1 MKLDLQNTFLESLS
15 EMCEKSYATPAP
27 APELLIF
34 NNSLAEELNLSSLAK
49 NQNKCTEIFSG
60 REVLKGSQPIAQAYA
75 GHQFGHFNPALG
87 DGRALLLG
95 ETVNTNGELKDIQ
108 LKGSG
113 PTPFSRRG
121 DGKSALGPVLR
132 EYLISES
139 MHVLGIPTTRALA
152 AIKTGENVQREQV
165 LPGGVM
171 TRVASSHIRVGSFEY
186 AYKSKNQMLIKDL
199 ADYSINRHFPET
211 AKVENPYLA
220 FFAAVCNEQASLVAN
235 WMSIGFIHGVM
246 NTDNMTISGET
257 IDYGPCAFMDVYDP
271 STVFSSIDKNGRYS
285 YKNQPK
291 ILTWNLTRL
300 AETLI
305 PLVHKDQ
312 NEAITLL
319 TEVLQLIKPVYT
331 NYWLSSMRSKIG
343 LSKEDQDD
351 INLISQLLNLM
362 KTNKVDFTLCF
373 RYLSKALFG
382 DINSIK
388 NLFKNDIAFDNWMT
402 LWKERV
408 SQESISD
415 EKIASSMNAV
425 NPLYIPRNHKVEEAL
440 KAAVF
445 DNNMKPF
452 LKLHDILKN
461 PYDEIKEFYEYEK
474 PVKSSSVKY
483 KTFCGT

>member
-1 MKLDLQNTFLESLS
+1 
-15 EMCEKSYATPAP
+15 MCKKSYATPAP

-49 NQNKCTEIFSG
+49 DRSRCIEIFSG
-60 REVLKGSQPIAQAYA
+60 REILQGSQPIAQAYA

-152 AIKTGENVQREQV
+152 AIKTGENVLREQE

-186 AYKSKNQMLIKDL
+186 AYKSKNQTLIKDL
-199 ADYSINRHFPET
+199 ADYSISRHFPET
-211 AKVENPYLA
+211 ADVENPYLA

-257 IDYGPCAFMDVYDP
+257 IDYGPCAYMDTYDP

-285 YKNQPK
+285 YGNQPK

-312 NEAITLL
+312 NEAIKLL

-331 NYWLSSMRSKIG
+331 NYWLSSMKSKIG

-373 RYLSKALFG
+373 RYLSKALIG
-382 DINSIK
+382 DNKSIK
-388 NLFKNDIAFDNWMT
+388 NLFKNDLAFENWMT

-408 SQESISD
+408 SQESISE

-440 KAAVF
+440 EAAVF

-461 PYDEIKEFYEYEK
+461 PFDETQEFHEYEK
-474 PVKSSSVKY
+474 PVKNSSVRY

>member
-1 MKLDLQNTFLESLS
+1 
-15 EMCEKSYATPAP
+15 MCKKSYATPAP

-49 NQNKCTEIFSG
+49 DQSKCLEIFSG
-60 REVLKGSQPIAQAYA
+60 REILQGSQPIAQAYA

-95 ETVNTNGELKDIQ
+95 ETLNTNGELKDIQ

-152 AIKTGENVQREQV
+152 AIKTGENVQREQE
-165 LPGGVM
+165 LAGGVM

-186 AYKSKNQMLIKDL
+186 AYKSKNQTLIKDL
-199 ADYSINRHFPET
+199 ADYSINRHYPET
-211 AKVENPYLA
+211 ADVENPYLA

-257 IDYGPCAFMDVYDP
+257 IDYGPCAYMDTYDP
-271 STVFSSIDKNGRYS
+271 STVFSSIDINGRYS
-285 YKNQPK
+285 YENQQK

-312 NEAITLL
+312 NEAIKLL

-362 KTNKVDFTLCF
+362 KINKVDFTLCF
-373 RYLSKALFG
+373 RYLSKALVG
-382 DINSIK
+382 DIKSIK

-440 KAAVF
+440 EAAVF

-461 PYDEIKEFYEYEK
+461 PYVEIKEFHEYEK
-474 PVKSSSVKY
+474 PVKNSSMRY

>member
-75 GHQFGHFNPALG
+75 GHQFGHFNSALG

-95 ETVNTNGELKDIQ
+95 ESLNINGELKDIQ

-152 AIKTGENVQREQV
+152 AIKTGENVQREQE

-186 AYKSKNQMLIKDL
+186 AYKSKNQSLIKDL

-211 AKVENPYLA
+211 ADVENPYLA

-312 NEAITLL
+312 NEAIKLL

-373 RYLSKALFG
+373 RYLSKALVG
-382 DINSIK
+382 DIKSIK

-474 PVKSSSVKY
+474 PVKSSSVRY

>member
-1 MKLDLQNTFLESLS
+1 MKLELQNTFLESLS

-49 NQNKCTEIFSG
+49 DQSKCIEIFSG
-60 REVLKGSQPIAQAYA
+60 REILQGSQPIAQAYA
-75 GHQFGHFNPALG
+75 GHQFGHFNPVLG

-152 AIKTGENVQREQV
+152 AIKTGENVQREQE

-211 AKVENPYLA
+211 ADVENPYLA

-257 IDYGPCAFMDVYDP
+257 IDYGPCAYMDTYDP

-285 YKNQPK
+285 YENQPK

-312 NEAITLL
+312 NEAIKLL

-362 KTNKVDFTLCF
+362 KINKVDFTLCF
-373 RYLSKALFG
+373 RYLSKALVG
-382 DINSIK
+382 DIKSIK

-461 PYDEIKEFYEYEK
+461 PYEEIKEFHEYEK
-474 PVKSSSVKY
+474 PVKNSSVRY

>member
-1 MKLDLQNTFLESLS
+1 
-15 EMCEKSYATPAP
+15 MCRKSYATPAP

-49 NQNKCTEIFSG
+49 DQSKCIKIFTG
-60 REVLKGSQPIAQAYA
+60 RKILQGSQPIAQAYA
-75 GHQFGHFNPALG
+75 GHQFGHFNPVLG

-152 AIKTGENVQREQV
+152 AIKTGENVQREQE
-165 LPGGVM
+165 LAGGIM

-199 ADYSINRHFPET
+199 ADYSINRHFPE
-211 AKVENPYLA
+211 AAEVENPYLA
-220 FFAAVCNEQASLVAN
+220 FFAAVCNEQSSLVAN

-257 IDYGPCAFMDVYDP
+257 IDYGPCAYMDTYDP

-285 YKNQPK
+285 YENQPK

-312 NEAITLL
+312 NEAIKLL
-319 TEVLQLIKPVYT
+319 IEVLQLIKPVYT

-362 KTNKVDFTLCF
+362 KINKVDFTLCF
-373 RYLSKALFG
+373 RYLSKALVG
-382 DINSIK
+382 DIKSIK
-388 NLFKNDIAFDNWMT
+388 NLFKNDIEFDNWMT

-440 KAAVF
+440 EAAVF

-461 PYDEIKEFYEYEK
+461 PYEEIKEFHEYEK
-474 PVKSSSVKY
+474 PVKNSSVRY